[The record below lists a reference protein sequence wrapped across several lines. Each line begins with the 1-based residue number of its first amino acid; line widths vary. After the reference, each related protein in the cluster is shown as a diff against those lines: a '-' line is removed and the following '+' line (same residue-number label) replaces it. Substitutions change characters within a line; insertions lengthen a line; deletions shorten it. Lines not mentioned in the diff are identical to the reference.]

1 MVVEVHTAG
10 KPAVP
15 GRALLTALTL
25 FLLACSLAIGMT
37 WRRWADP
44 LGDRVRPPTWEI
56 SFRPPRRFQPY
67 TPEGW
72 PQDGIRRFV
81 GVTRRGAPAVLAFWR
96 IDDVR
101 NEAASKIAEQ
111 VLKAWDLRGPVAPPS
126 VGFVGPYKGA
136 EMRGPQGTTIVR
148 AAVVHPSRALA
159 VSLDVDTDVPID
171 DRFYHLFD
179 LTCRSIE
186 LTGR

>member
-1 MVVEVHTAG
+1 MVVEVHTTG
-10 KPAVP
+10 KPAVR
-15 GRALLTALTL
+15 GRALLISIAL

-37 WRRWADP
+37 WHRWADP

-72 PQDGIRRFV
+72 PQQDIRRFLA
-81 GVTRRGAPAVLAFWR
+81 VTQQGTPAELAFWR
-96 IDDVR
+96 IDDIR
-101 NEAASKIAEQ
+101 NEAASQIAEQ

-126 VGFVGPYKGA
+126 AEPIGPYDGK
-136 EMRGPQGTTIVR
+136 ETRGPQGTTIVR
-148 AAVVHPSRALA
+148 AAVVNPTLALA